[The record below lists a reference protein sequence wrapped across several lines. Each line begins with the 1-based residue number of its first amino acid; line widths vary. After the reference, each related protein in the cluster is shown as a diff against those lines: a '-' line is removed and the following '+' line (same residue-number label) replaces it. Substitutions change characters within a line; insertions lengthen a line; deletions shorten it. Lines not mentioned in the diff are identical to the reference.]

1 MYRYEVNIVHIR
13 YHCKVDAVYNS
24 PLRGTLFLDQAMK
37 KTASIEKRKT
47 FRHGDLRNALMAAGL
62 EMARAG
68 GPNAVVLREATR
80 QAGVSPNAAY
90 RHFASQAELLDAVRS
105 ACLSRLAAAIEDEMK
120 KCRPGRDPQAFA
132 RKILRAVGM
141 GYLGFAMKEPGMFRT
156 AFSVPP
162 PVHSPS
168 PANTA
173 AMGLNAFQLLSLA
186 LDLMLASGLLSKT
199 VRQDAEYLAWST
211 VHGLALLV
219 LEGPLHQM
227 PHEIV
232 LALGD
237 RLVVMVERGLS

>member
-1 MYRYEVNIVHIR
+1 
-13 YHCKVDAVYNS
+13 
-24 PLRGTLFLDQAMK
+24 MK

-47 FRHGDLRNALMAAGL
+47 FRHGDLRNALLAAGID
-62 EMARAG
+62 MARAG

-90 RHFASQAELLDAVRS
+90 RHFANQAELLDAVRS
-105 ACLSRLAAAIEDEMK
+105 ACLSRLAGAIEDEMK
-120 KCRPGRDPQAFA
+120 KCRPGRDAQAFA
-132 RKILRAVGM
+132 RKSLRAVGM

-162 PVHSPS
+162 PVHSPN

-173 AMGLNAFQLLSLA
+173 SMGLNAFQLLSLA
-186 LDLMLASGLLSKT
+186 LDRMLAGGLLSKK

-227 PHEIV
+227 PQEMV

-237 RLVVMVERGLS
+237 RLVAMVERGLS

>member
-1 MYRYEVNIVHIR
+1 
-13 YHCKVDAVYNS
+13 
-24 PLRGTLFLDQAMK
+24 MK

-47 FRHGDLRNALMAAGL
+47 FRHGDLRNALMAAGI

-90 RHFASQAELLDAVRS
+90 RHFANQAELLDAVRS
-105 ACLSRLAAAIEDEMK
+105 ACLSRLAAAIEGEMK

-132 RKILRAVGM
+132 RKSLRAVGM
-141 GYLGFAMKEPGMFRT
+141 GYLGFAMKEPGVFRT

-162 PVHSPS
+162 PVHSPN

-173 AMGLNAFQLLSLA
+173 SMGLNAFQLLSLA
-186 LDLMLASGLLSKT
+186 LDRMLAGGLISKK

-211 VHGLALLV
+211 VHGLALLA

>member
-1 MYRYEVNIVHIR
+1 
-13 YHCKVDAVYNS
+13 
-24 PLRGTLFLDQAMK
+24 MK
-37 KTASIEKRKT
+37 KTVSTQKRKT
-47 FRHGDLRNALMAAGL
+47 FRHGDLRNALVAAGL

-68 GPNAVVLREATR
+68 GPDAVVLREATR

-105 ACLSRLAAAIEDEMK
+105 ACLSRVAATIEDEMR
-120 KCRPGRDPQAFA
+120 KCRPGRNPQAFA
-132 RKILRAVGM
+132 RKSLRAVGM

-162 PVHSPS
+162 PVESRD

-173 AMGLNAFQLLSLA
+173 SMGLNAFQLLSLA
-186 LDLMLASGLLSKT
+186 LDRMQESGLLSRKD
-199 VRQDAEYLAWST
+199 RRDSEYLAWST

-219 LEGPLHQM
+219 LEGPLHKM
-227 PHEIV
+227 PPEMV
-232 LALGD
+232 MELGE